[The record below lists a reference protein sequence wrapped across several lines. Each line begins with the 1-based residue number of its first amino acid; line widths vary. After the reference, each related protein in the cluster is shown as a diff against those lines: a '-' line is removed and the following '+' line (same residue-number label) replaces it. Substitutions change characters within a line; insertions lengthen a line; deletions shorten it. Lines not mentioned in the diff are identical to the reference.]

1 MQRNKFPVGVSC
13 HSKLPSNTAPEVL
26 HKSKLRIILV
36 KFHIRVSFK
45 IPDSC
50 ENISVGDTH
59 THKKTLKKKSQNI
72 HFLNFKKC
80 TRPNLLQNLKFAK
93 QQTNKLKVGL
103 S

>member
-1 MQRNKFPVGVSC
+1 MGVSC

-36 KFHIRVSFK
+36 KFHVRVSFK

-50 ENISVGDTH
+50 ENIPVGDTH
-59 THKKTLKKKSQNI
+59 THTHTQKKPKKKSQNI

-80 TRPNLLQNLKFAK
+80 TGPNLLQNLKFAK